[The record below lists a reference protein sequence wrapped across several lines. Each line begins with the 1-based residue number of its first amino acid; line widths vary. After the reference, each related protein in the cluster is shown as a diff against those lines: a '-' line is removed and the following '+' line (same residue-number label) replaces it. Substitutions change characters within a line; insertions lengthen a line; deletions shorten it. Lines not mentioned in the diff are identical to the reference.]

1 VTKRYV
7 DFWIIPEGSSKKISF
22 RLSSWKTWVIL
33 VLFVLWSVVLVVL
46 TLLYGR
52 AVPDLLSSKS
62 LRQENER
69 LRRYSAKVVE
79 LERELQEY
87 RSFVG
92 RLAELAGIEHPF
104 PEDLQQKEAS
114 LASFQT
120 EESLLD
126 EAERHSPTRTDE
138 AALAGSERDSSGGEK
153 EAQFEPDSLRHI
165 PRGQPIDG
173 WVTRGFSL
181 KGRIF
186 GGEHPG
192 IDFAAKEGTEV
203 RVTADGTVSFVGWHD
218 VYGNLAIVDHGSGY
232 VTYYG
237 HNFKILVS
245 SNDLVRR
252 GEVIAL
258 SGNSGRSS
266 APHLHYEI
274 RKDDIPIDPKGF
286 LDLK

>member
-1 VTKRYV
+1 M
-7 DFWIIPEGSSKKISF
+7 
-22 RLSSWKTWVIL
+22 IL
-33 VLFVLWSVVLVVL
+33 VLFALWSVVLIVL
-46 TLLYGR
+46 TLLYGI
-52 AVPDLLSSKS
+52 AVPDLISSKS

-69 LRRYSAKVVE
+69 LREYNAKVAE

-104 PEDLQQKEAS
+104 PADLQQTEANLASLRTEAS
-114 LASFQT
+114 F
-120 EESLLD
+120 LD
-126 EAERHSPTRTDE
+126 EAELHSPTRSSKE
-138 AALAGSERDSSGGEK
+138 ALTGSERDSSGGE
-153 EAQFEPDSLRHI
+153 EEVQFEPDSLRRI

-173 WVTRGFSL
+173 WVSRGFSL
-181 KGRIF
+181 KGSVF

-192 IDFAAKEGTEV
+192 IDFAAKKGTDV
-203 RVTADGTVSFVGWHD
+203 RVTADGTVSFVGWDD

-237 HNFKILVS
+237 HNSKILVS
-245 SNDLVRR
+245 SSDFVTR

-274 RKDDIPIDPKGF
+274 RKEDVPIDPRDF